1 VVNSLLQQ
9 LLHVPA
15 PVVLLIV
22 GALVFGE
29 AAVFIGFVLP
39 GETAVLI
46 GGFLASTGRLSV
58 VVLGVVV
65 VLAAIVGDSVG
76 YEVGQRFGPR
86 LMRTRMLRRHA
97 HRIEGARAFLDG
109 RGASAVFVGRFTAFL
124 RAVTPGLAGLSGMR
138 YRRFLAYNAAGGI
151 VWGVGCTA
159 AGYLA
164 GSSYESV
171 ATYLGQGGAAA
182 AALVVVAALVVWR
195 VRRRRHRHAA
205 EQATRDQQAGQNDQ
219 TDKPTGLQ
227 TAGRECRRAG

>member
-1 VVNSLLQQ
+1 MWRSGGRATVLGVVTSLLQQ

-15 PVVLLIV
+15 PVVLLVV

-39 GETAVLI
+39 GETAVLL

-65 VLAAIVGDSVG
+65 VVAAIVGDSVG

-86 LMRTRMLRRHA
+86 LMRTRMLTRHA
-97 HRIEGARAFLDG
+97 HRIDHAREFLDG

-151 VWGVGCTA
+151 VWGVGCTV

-164 GSSYESV
+164 GSSYASV
-171 ATYLGQGGAAA
+171 ARSLGQGGAAA
-182 AALVVVAALVVWR
+182 AGLVVVAALIAWR
-195 VRRRRHRHAA
+195 VARRRRRSDA
-205 EQATRDQQAGQNDQ
+205 EPATPD
-219 TDKPTGLQ
+219 LE
-227 TAGRECRRAG
+227 TAGHEPGRAG

>member
-1 VVNSLLQQ
+1 MVSSLLQQ
-9 LLHVPA
+9 LLDVPPA
-15 PVVLLIV
+15 VVLLVV

-29 AAVFIGFVLP
+29 AAVFVGFVLP
-39 GETAVLI
+39 GETAILL

-58 VVLGVVV
+58 IVLGVVV

-76 YEVGQRFGPR
+76 YEVGRRFGPR
-86 LMRTRMLRRHA
+86 LMQIRLLRRHT

-138 YRRFLAYNAAGGI
+138 YRRFLVYNAAGGI
-151 VWGVGCTA
+151 VWGVGCTV

-171 ATYLGQGGAAA
+171 ARSLGQGGAAA
-182 AALVVVAALVVWR
+182 AGVIVVVALVAWR
-195 VRRRRHRHAA
+195 VARHRHRS
-205 EQATRDQQAGQNDQ
+205 ELDQATPGLGTAGQE
-219 TDKPTGLQ
+219 PRH
-227 TAGRECRRAG
+227 AG